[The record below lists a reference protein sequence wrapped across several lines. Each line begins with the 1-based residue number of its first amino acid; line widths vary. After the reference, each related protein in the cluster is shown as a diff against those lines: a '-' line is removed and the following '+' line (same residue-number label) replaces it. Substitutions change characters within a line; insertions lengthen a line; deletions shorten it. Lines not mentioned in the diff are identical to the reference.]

1 MEEEEGG
8 SKDGGYLAME
18 GCAAPVDGAGR
29 PARKGHWAGGV
40 LLRGRWIRR
49 GLSSGGGGEPA
60 ALKAALAAAVEG
72 R

>member
-8 SKDGGYLAME
+8 SNDGGYLAVE
-18 GCAAPVDGAGR
+18 GCAAPVDSVGR

-40 LLRGRWIRR
+40 LLRGGWIRR
-49 GLSSGGGGEPA
+49 GRSSGGGGEPA
-60 ALKAALAAAVEG
+60 ALKAVLAAAVEG